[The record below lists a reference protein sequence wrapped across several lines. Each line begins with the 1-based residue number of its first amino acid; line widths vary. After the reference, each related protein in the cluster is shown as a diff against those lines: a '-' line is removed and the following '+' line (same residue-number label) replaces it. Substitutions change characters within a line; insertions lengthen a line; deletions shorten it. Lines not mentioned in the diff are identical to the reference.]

1 MALSKKI
8 TYLPVIWQ
16 LRKLLLFL
24 KFFIIA
30 LSRYQDVSLLK
41 STWHYLPQW
50 NRTVKRDNDPLSY
63 DQPWIVF
70 GAIDF
75 LKAILAKDMVVW
87 EYGSGSS
94 TLFYARRVEK
104 VYSVEN
110 DELWYNHLERFLEE
124 KQITNVTYMLHQDEG
139 EAKLTDEKFV
149 SKSANKLFRKYV
161 ESIDIISDNS
171 LDIVMIDGR
180 ARSSCISQSIPK
192 VKKGGYLIVDNSDR
206 DYFAN
211 NQELFHLDKWE
222 AKHFVGQTPYTFSF
236 SKTSFFK
243 RIS

>member
-1 MALSKKI
+1 MALSKRI
-8 TYLPVIWQ
+8 TNLPVIWQ

-30 LSRYQDVSLLK
+30 LFRYQDVSLFK
-41 STWHYLPQW
+41 STWQYLPQW
-50 NRTVKRDNDPLSY
+50 NRTVKRDNDPLNY

-75 LKAILAKDMVVW
+75 LKTILTKDMIVW

-94 TLFYARRVEK
+94 TLFYARRVNK

-110 DELWYNHLERFLEE
+110 DELWYSHLERVFEE
-124 KQITNVTYMLHQDEG
+124 KQITNVTYMLHKDEG
-139 EAKLTDEKFV
+139 EAKPTDEKFV
-149 SKSANKLFRKYV
+149 SKSTNKLFRKYV

-171 LDIVMIDGR
+171 LDVVMIDGR
-180 ARSSCISQSIPK
+180 ARSSCISQSISK
-192 VKKGGYLIVDNSDR
+192 VKQGGFLIVDNSDR
-206 DYFAN
+206 DYFKN
-211 NQELFHLDKWE
+211 NQELFHKDKWE

-243 RIS
+243 RLS